1 MRATGVIKMTDIY
14 DTLYAV
20 LDADDWSNYG
30 SQPPMFDS
38 GIITQ
43 DTLNKGDFILI
54 TPGERTHALS
64 GTNSIAFTR
73 TSAIIEI
80 IATTKA
86 NRDKL
91 YQDVKD
97 ALGSSYRLLSE
108 SLDSY
113 PDYYVRIMEVELLE

>member
-1 MRATGVIKMTDIY
+1 MTDIY
-14 DTLYAV
+14 NTLYTV

-30 SQPPMFDS
+30 SQP
-38 GIITQ
+38 IIM
-43 DTLNKGDFILI
+43 DDYIYDGDALGEDFINI
-54 TPGERTHALS
+54 TPGERTHVLS

-73 TSAIIEI
+73 TSAFIEI
-80 IATTKA
+80 KATTKA

-108 SLDSY
+108 SLDNEAG
-113 PDYYVRIMEVELLE
+113 YYLRIIEVELLE